1 MTEDTAPVQV
11 WLVERMFAE
20 DKSNLIVLVYATTDG
35 EQYTMKEH
43 AITGIS
49 GTHLT
54 TAAVEVDPDDLDPVG
69 DETVQNQYATEATR
83 MANVHDPDDPI

>member
-1 MTEDTAPVQV
+1 MMENAAPVQV

-35 EQYTMKEH
+35 QRYTMKEH
-43 AITGIS
+43 AITGNAE
-49 GTHLT
+49 TRRT

-69 DETVQNQYATEATR
+69 DETLQNQYATEATR